1 MIRAVLAILVVVGAL
16 VGGLLTLRASTRLG
30 MPSEDVIERAKRREL
45 ARRAQD
51 GGDGDGEDDEDEGES
66 S

>member
-30 MPSEDVIERAKRREL
+30 MPSEDVIERAKQREL

-51 GGDGDGEDDEDEGES
+51 GGDGEDDEDES